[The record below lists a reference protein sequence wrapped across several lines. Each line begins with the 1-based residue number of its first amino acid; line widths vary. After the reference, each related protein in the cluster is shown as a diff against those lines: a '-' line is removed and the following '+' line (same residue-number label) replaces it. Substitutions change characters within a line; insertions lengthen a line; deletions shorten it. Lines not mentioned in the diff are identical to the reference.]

1 MSAEIWRSI
10 ARKALLRKVRLRKQR
25 KRRLCRQ
32 SKAGTL
38 TRKCFEEPDETF
50 RISEEEADRI
60 EEKMRDGEVKVDT
73 ETVCVNVAG
82 E

>member
-1 MSAEIWRSI
+1 MPWDDYDINR
-10 ARKALLRKVRLRKQR
+10 
-25 KRRLCRQ
+25 
-32 SKAGTL
+32 
-38 TRKCFEEPDETF
+38 FEEPDETF

>member
-1 MSAEIWRSI
+1 MGDFTGAMPWDDYDINR
-10 ARKALLRKVRLRKQR
+10 
-25 KRRLCRQ
+25 
-32 SKAGTL
+32 
-38 TRKCFEEPDETF
+38 FEEPDETF